1 MEGNS
6 ETLDLAISQE
16 DDDGIERAHFQRVTR
31 NKVNPSS
38 MSLCNVLVLDFN
50 LWLMFKVSTS
60 ENRTCWWE
68 ILWCDYYVFEDE
80 KLHRRPELQR
90 VSWYCLSYYNE
101 DIGKIWGRSID

>member
-6 ETLDLAISQE
+6 ETLELAISQE

-50 LWLMFKVSTS
+50 L
-60 ENRTCWWE
+60 
-68 ILWCDYYVFEDE
+68 
-80 KLHRRPELQR
+80 
-90 VSWYCLSYYNE
+90 
-101 DIGKIWGRSID
+101 